1 MSRRGRTYAGGLMRP
16 IEWARWTMYC
26 RTCNKAIALAFQT
39 DAVTT
44 AETARDLY
52 RALRRNRWH
61 ARLERDHSVTAW
73 CSFHCV
79 ETDYDA

>member
-1 MSRRGRTYAGGLMRP
+1 MSRRGRTYAGGLIRP
-16 IEWARWTMYC
+16 IEWARWNINC
-26 RTCNKAIALAFQT
+26 QTCNKAIALAYQT

-52 RALRRNRWH
+52 RALRGKRWH
-61 ARLERDHSVTAW
+61 ARLERDHTVTAW